1 MALQDENVA
10 RAFAESLLV
19 DLSSI
24 LQAEIGE
31 TLPMTWPV
39 IAENQYP
46 AEPYVSN
53 NQSESV
59 ATLVQKQLDGEVS
72 ATELVAKNLER
83 INTLDPKI
91 KA

>member
-46 AEPYVSN
+46 AEPSHERV
-53 NQSESV
+53 NQ
-59 ATLVQKQLDGEVS
+59 VS
-72 ATELVAKNLER
+72 AWLRIAER
-83 INTLDPKI
+83 RMDPRFSGI
-91 KA
+91 YLGR